1 MKKTFEIKGVDLTS
15 LYGVGDKNI
24 LFLEKQLPLQLNVR
38 GNNIFCQ
45 GLKKD
50 INHFDSV
57 LNQMIDSI
65 KKGNTLSQKD
75 ILQLVAMNA
84 STKSTKS
91 NGSIENVLFYGK
103 KGPVFPRTD
112 GQKDLVQS
120 FLKNDI
126 IISVGPA
133 GTGKTFLAVAYA
145 LSLLEKHEIEKIIFC
160 RPAVEAGE
168 NLGFL
173 PGDLKDKIDPY
184 LAPLYDALHE
194 LLPKNKIQNFLDRGI
209 IEIIPLA
216 YMRGRTFKNAV
227 VLADEMQNA
236 TPEQMKMLLTR
247 LGENS
252 RMVITGD
259 LDQHD
264 RHGEINGLADF
275 LDKFKGN
282 RSNSIVSVEF
292 ENDDIQREEVI
303 KEILDIYAGDIPHDY
318 THYTDSDDSKSDS
331 D

>member
-1 MKKTFEIKGVDLTS
+1 MKKTFEVKGVDLTS

-24 LFLEKQLPLQLNVR
+24 LFLESQFPLKLNIR

-57 LNQMIDSI
+57 LSQMIDSI
-65 KKGNTLSQKD
+65 KKGNTLSTKD
-75 ILQLVAMNA
+75 ITQLVMINE
-84 STKSTKS
+84 STNDSSKNSEE
-91 NGSIENVLFYGK
+91 NGTLENVLFYGK

-112 GQKDLVQS
+112 GQKELVKS

-145 LSLLEKHEIEKIIFC
+145 LALLERHEIEKIIFC

-168 NLGFL
+168 SLGFL

-216 YMRGRTFKNAV
+216 YMRGRTINRSAMI
-227 VLADEMQNA
+227 LDEAQNA
-236 TPEQMKMLLTR
+236 SSIQMKMFLTR
-247 LGENS
+247 LGIES
-252 RMVITGD
+252 RAIITGD
-259 LDQHD
+259 ESQIDLPT
-264 RHGEINGLADF
+264 
-275 LDKFKGN
+275 K
-282 RSNSIVSVEF
+282 SNSGLIDVLKILKNINDIGIVKLDEH
-292 ENDDIQREEVI
+292 DIARHHLV
-303 KEILDIYAGDIPHDY
+303 KDIIDAY
-318 THYTDSDDSKSDS
+318 SKSKNK
-331 D
+331 

>member
-1 MKKTFEIKGVDLTS
+1 MKKTFEVKGVDLTN

-24 LFLEKQLPLQLNVR
+24 LFLESQLPLKLNIR

-57 LNQMIDSI
+57 LTQMIDSI
-65 KKGNTLSQKD
+65 KKGNTLSTKD
-75 ILQLVAMNA
+75 ITQLVMINESA
-84 STKSTKS
+84 
-91 NGSIENVLFYGK
+91 NGSSKNSNNNGTIENVLFYGK

-112 GQKDLVQS
+112 GQKALVKS

-168 NLGFL
+168 SLGFL
-173 PGDLKDKIDPY
+173 PGDLKEKIDPY

-194 LLPKNKIQNFLDRGI
+194 LLPKNKIQNYLDRGI

-216 YMRGRTFKNAV
+216 YMRGRTINRSAMI
-227 VLADEMQNA
+227 LDEAQNA
-236 TPEQMKMLLTR
+236 SSIQMKMFLTR
-247 LGENS
+247 LGIES
-252 RMVITGD
+252 RAIITGD
-259 LDQHD
+259 ESQIDLPS
-264 RHGEINGLADF
+264 
-275 LDKFKGN
+275 K
-282 RSNSIVSVEF
+282 SNSGLIDVLKILKNINDIGIVKLDEH
-292 ENDDIQREEVI
+292 DIARHHLVKHI
-303 KEILDIYAGDIPHDY
+303 IDAY
-318 THYTDSDDSKSDS
+318 SKSKNK
-331 D
+331 

>member
-1 MKKTFEIKGVDLTS
+1 MKKTFEVKGVDLTS

-24 LFLEKQLPLQLNVR
+24 LFLESQFPLKLNIR

-57 LNQMIDSI
+57 LSQMIDSI
-65 KKGNTLSQKD
+65 KKGNTLSTKD
-75 ILQLVAMNA
+75 ITQLVMINE
-84 STKSTKS
+84 STNNSSKNSEE
-91 NGSIENVLFYGK
+91 NGTLENILFYGK

-112 GQKDLVQS
+112 GQKELVKS

-145 LSLLEKHEIEKIIFC
+145 LALLERHEIEKIIFC

-168 NLGFL
+168 SLGFL

-216 YMRGRTFKNAV
+216 YMRGRTINRSAMI
-227 VLADEMQNA
+227 LDEAQNA
-236 TPEQMKMLLTR
+236 SSIQMKMFLTR
-247 LGENS
+247 LGIES
-252 RMVITGD
+252 RAIITGD
-259 LDQHD
+259 ESQIDL
-264 RHGEINGLADF
+264 
-275 LDKFKGN
+275 
-282 RSNSIVSVEF
+282 
-292 ENDDIQREEVI
+292 
-303 KEILDIYAGDIPHDY
+303 P
-318 THYTDSDDSKSDS
+318 SKSSSGLIDVLKILKNINDIGIVKLNEHDIARHHLVKDIIDAYS
-331 D
+331 KSKNK

>member
-1 MKKTFEIKGVDLTS
+1 MKKTFEVKGVDLTN

-24 LFLEKQLPLQLNVR
+24 LFLESQLPLKLNIR

-57 LNQMIDSI
+57 LSQMIDSI
-65 KKGNTLSQKD
+65 KKGNTLSTKD
-75 ILQLVAMNA
+75 INQLVMINESANE
-84 STKSTKS
+84 SSKNS
-91 NGSIENVLFYGK
+91 NKNSSIENVLFYGK

-112 GQKDLVQS
+112 GQKALVKS

-168 NLGFL
+168 SLGFL
-173 PGDLKDKIDPY
+173 PGDLKEKIDPY

-194 LLPKNKIQNFLDRGI
+194 LLPKNKIQNYLDRGI

-216 YMRGRTFKNAV
+216 YMRGRTINRSAMI
-227 VLADEMQNA
+227 LDEAQNA
-236 TPEQMKMLLTR
+236 SSIQMKMFLTR
-247 LGENS
+247 LGIES
-252 RMVITGD
+252 RAIITGD
-259 LDQHD
+259 ESQIDLPS
-264 RHGEINGLADF
+264 
-275 LDKFKGN
+275 K
-282 RSNSIVSVEF
+282 SNSGLIDVLKILKNINDIGIVKLDEH
-292 ENDDIQREEVI
+292 DIARHHLVKHI
-303 KEILDIYAGDIPHDY
+303 IDAY
-318 THYTDSDDSKSDS
+318 SKSKNK
-331 D
+331 

>member
-1 MKKTFEIKGVDLTS
+1 MKKTFEVKGVDLTS

-24 LFLEKQLPLQLNVR
+24 LFLESQFPLKLNIR

-57 LNQMIDSI
+57 LSQMIDSI
-65 KKGNTLSQKD
+65 KKGNTLSTKD
-75 ILQLVAMNA
+75 ITQLVMINE
-84 STKSTKS
+84 STNDSSKNSEE
-91 NGSIENVLFYGK
+91 NGTLENVLFYGK

-112 GQKDLVQS
+112 GQKELVKS

-145 LSLLEKHEIEKIIFC
+145 LALLERHEIEKIIFC

-168 NLGFL
+168 SLGFL

-194 LLPKNKIQNFLDRGI
+194 LLPKNKIQNFLDT
-209 IEIIPLA
+209 L
-216 YMRGRTFKNAV
+216 
-227 VLADEMQNA
+227 
-236 TPEQMKMLLTR
+236 
-247 LGENS
+247 
-252 RMVITGD
+252 
-259 LDQHD
+259 
-264 RHGEINGLADF
+264 
-275 LDKFKGN
+275 
-282 RSNSIVSVEF
+282 
-292 ENDDIQREEVI
+292 
-303 KEILDIYAGDIPHDY
+303 
-318 THYTDSDDSKSDS
+318 
-331 D
+331 

>member
-1 MKKTFEIKGVDLTS
+1 MKKTFEVKGVDLTS

-24 LFLEKQLPLQLNVR
+24 LFLESQFPLKLNIR

-57 LNQMIDSI
+57 LSQMIDSI
-65 KKGNTLSQKD
+65 KKGNTLSTKD
-75 ILQLVAMNA
+75 ITQLVMINE
-84 STKSTKS
+84 STNDSSKNSKE
-91 NGSIENVLFYGK
+91 NGTLENVLFYGK

-112 GQKDLVQS
+112 GQKELVKS

-145 LSLLEKHEIEKIIFC
+145 LALLERHEIEKIIFC

-168 NLGFL
+168 SLGFL

-194 LLPKNKIQNFLDRGI
+194 LLPKNKIKNFLDRGI

-216 YMRGRTFKNAV
+216 YMRGRTINRSAMI
-227 VLADEMQNA
+227 LDEAQNA
-236 TPEQMKMLLTR
+236 SSIQMKMFLTR
-247 LGENS
+247 LGIES
-252 RMVITGD
+252 RAIITGD
-259 LDQHD
+259 ESQIDL
-264 RHGEINGLADF
+264 
-275 LDKFKGN
+275 
-282 RSNSIVSVEF
+282 
-292 ENDDIQREEVI
+292 
-303 KEILDIYAGDIPHDY
+303 P
-318 THYTDSDDSKSDS
+318 SKSSSGLIDVLKILKNINDIGIVKLNEHDIARHHLVKDIIDAYS
-331 D
+331 KSKNK

>member
-1 MKKTFEIKGVDLTS
+1 MKKTFEVKGVDLTN

-24 LFLEKQLPLQLNVR
+24 LFLESQLPLKLNIR

-57 LNQMIDSI
+57 LSQMIDSI
-65 KKGNTLSQKD
+65 KKGNTLSTKD
-75 ILQLVAMNA
+75 ITQLVMINESANGL
-84 STKSTKS
+84 SKNS
-91 NGSIENVLFYGK
+91 NKNGTIENVIFYGK

-112 GQKDLVQS
+112 GQKALVKS

-168 NLGFL
+168 SLGFL
-173 PGDLKDKIDPY
+173 PGDLKEKIDPY

-194 LLPKNKIQNFLDRGI
+194 LLPKNKIQNYLDRGI

-216 YMRGRTFKNAV
+216 YMRGRTINRSAMI
-227 VLADEMQNA
+227 LDEAQNA
-236 TPEQMKMLLTR
+236 SSIQMKMFLTR
-247 LGENS
+247 LGIES
-252 RMVITGD
+252 RAIITGD
-259 LDQHD
+259 ESQIDLPS
-264 RHGEINGLADF
+264 
-275 LDKFKGN
+275 K
-282 RSNSIVSVEF
+282 SNSGLIDVLKILKNINDIGIVKLDEH
-292 ENDDIQREEVI
+292 DIARHHLVKHI
-303 KEILDIYAGDIPHDY
+303 IDAY
-318 THYTDSDDSKSDS
+318 SKSKNK
-331 D
+331 

>member
-1 MKKTFEIKGVDLTS
+1 MKKTFEIKGIDLTS

-24 LFLEKQLPLQLNVR
+24 SFLEKKLPLTVNVR
-38 GNNIFCQ
+38 GNSIFCQ

-50 INHFDSV
+50 IVHFDLV
-57 LNQMIDSI
+57 LSQMIDSI
-65 KKGNTLSQKD
+65 KKGNNLTTKD
-75 ILQLVAMNA
+75 INQLIAMNEKLD
-84 STKSTKS
+84 SKSES
-91 NGSIENVLFYGK
+91 VENVIFYGK

-112 GQKDLVQS
+112 GQKKLVKA
-120 FLKNDI
+120 FFKNDI

-216 YMRGRTFKNAV
+216 YMRGRTINRSAMI
-227 VLADEMQNA
+227 LDEAQNA
-236 TPEQMKMLLTR
+236 SSIQMKMFLTR
-247 LGENS
+247 LGIES
-252 RMVITGD
+252 RAIITGD
-259 LDQHD
+259 ESQIDLPT
-264 RHGEINGLADF
+264 
-275 LDKFKGN
+275 K
-282 RSNSIVSVEF
+282 SNSGLIDVLKILKNINDIGIVKLDEH
-292 ENDDIQREEVI
+292 DIARHHLV
-303 KEILDIYAGDIPHDY
+303 KDIIDAY
-318 THYTDSDDSKSDS
+318 SKSKNK
-331 D
+331 